1 MVSFNFNDLPLEIKE
16 SICLKLESDA
26 FMMFMLNQMID
37 FSTRKIERRLQQERR
52 KQLKNQSESNHSV
65 LDVPLFFGA
74 WTQEHTQALSR
85 SWEKAY
91 GDCSQEESRECPMV
105 FWGNET

>member
-26 FMMFMLNQMID
+26 FIMFYQMID

-52 KQLKNQSESNHSV
+52 KQLKNQSESNQSV
-65 LDVPLFFGA
+65 LDVPLVFGA

-91 GDCSQEESRECPMV
+91 GDCSQEESRINQSCF

>member
-1 MVSFNFNDLPLEIKE
+1 MMSFYFNDLPLEIKE

-26 FMMFMLNQMID
+26 FMMMFYHIID

-52 KQLKNQSESNHSV
+52 KQLKNQSSESNQSV

-74 WTQEHTQALSR
+74 WTQEHTQALIR

-91 GDCSQEESRECPMV
+91 GDCSQEESRINQSCF
-105 FWGNET
+105 FWK

>member
-26 FMMFMLNQMID
+26 FMMFNQMID

-52 KQLKNQSESNHSV
+52 KQLKNQSESNQSV

-91 GDCSQEESRECPMV
+91 GDCSQEELRECPM
-105 FWGNET
+105 FFGEMRHE